1 MKIITSKFHAILDFV
16 LIIALLASPSIF
28 ELSSSAATL
37 CYALGVIHF
46 LLTIITDFSGGI
58 FKIVNLKL
66 HGLVEVAV
74 SILLVILAF
83 TFFKGNLVD
92 EIYFACLG
100 LLILIIFTLTDYQK
114 TPPLIT
120 R

>member
-1 MKIITSKFHAILDFV
+1 MKIITPKFHAIIDFV
-16 LIIALLASPSIF
+16 LIILLLASPNIF
-28 ELSSSAATL
+28 HLSNTASTL
-37 CYALGVIHF
+37 CYALAIIHF
-46 LLTIITDFSGGI
+46 LLTIITDFKGGI
-58 FKIVNLKL
+58 FKIVHLKL
-66 HGLVEVAV
+66 HGLIELAV

-83 TFFKGNLVD
+83 TFFKGNLAD

-114 TPPLIT
+114 APPLIT